1 MGSHKNDQTCGCPS
15 RVYQDENVGNEQS
28 PELAKKKN
36 INLFLGHTAFGN
48 IETNSFAAYSKLSN
62 SIYIISYSFIV
73 GSPVIVFLPRKYK
86 TSVFHFVGSKLFDIP
101 THRTWHRGMDQYIHQ
116 YF

>member
-1 MGSHKNDQTCGCPS
+1 MAVWAATKMIKHVAAHAHI
-15 RVYQDENVGNEQS
+15 RMRM
-28 PELAKKKN
+28 LATSNLLNLREKN

-62 SIYIISYSFIV
+62 SIYIISHSFIV

-101 THRTWHRGMDQYIHQ
+101 THRT
-116 YF
+116 